1 MLKNYIIIAIRN
13 AIRNKAFSLINI
25 LGLSIGIACSL
36 YITYWVR
43 DELSFDKF
51 HDKSE
56 QIYRVY
62 WKSDNPQTR
71 TPHPMAQALV
81 SDYPEI
87 ENAVSLSPLWGPGL
101 TIPTIS
107 VKYEDKRF
115 DETGFYSA
123 DSTFFKV
130 FSFKLLKGNP
140 NTAMKEPGGVIIS
153 EKMAH
158 KYFGSAD
165 PLDKMITITFGE
177 DHNLKI
183 VGVIENIPANS
194 HFKFDFLISYVSLK
208 YGNTGE
214 YYTWADFGHFNY
226 ILLKNIN
233 DAIKIEKSLNKW
245 SKKYID
251 WPEEYRIAVESGI
264 IGFRLQAITDIHLHS
279 NLKWELEQN
288 GNYSYIWIFSTLA
301 VLIIVIAC
309 INFMNLSTA
318 KSTKRAKEIGI
329 RKVSGA
335 NKLQILGQ
343 FMGESFFT
351 VVISLFIAII
361 LFEIFRP
368 AFNNLT
374 LKQITINYSNIRF
387 IIDIVILLVIITI
400 LAGIYPAFF
409 MARFKPNDVLKGNTK
424 SGVSGIAFRQ
434 LMVIM
439 QFSISTALIIGT
451 LIVSQQINFLNNEKL
466 GVDSNQI
473 IVVPIKDRGIL
484 PHIESLEEELLKN
497 QNIFGVSAISNIPG
511 RQFNQNPIR
520 WSQVENDEYASEL
533 HIDYNFLKLLNLN
546 MVEGREFSKDFRTD
560 SLDAFILNET
570 AAKLFNW
577 ESAVN
582 EIVIWDDDE
591 ITRKG
596 KVIGVVEDF
605 HFQSLHKNIEPLII
619 KISPTEYNYLLVR
632 IDADKF
638 DKINLYIQSKLEEM
652 NYNADYSSFFLND
665 DISNLYSAENQMKK
679 MFFYF
684 TLFAILISCLGLF
697 GLALFMTEQRTKEIG
712 VRRVHGAS
720 ILNIML
726 ILSKQFLKWVLVAVV
741 IAIPVAFIVM
751 QNWLQNFAY
760 KITLQWWVFIIAGIL
775 SLLIALITVSYQ
787 TYKTAIKNPIDS
799 LRYE

>member
-1 MLKNYIIIAIRN
+1 MLKNYILIAIRN

-62 WKSDNPQTR
+62 WQSDNPQTR
-71 TPHPMAQALV
+71 TPHPMANALV
-81 SDYPEI
+81 ADYPEI

-140 NTAMKEPGGVIIS
+140 ATALKESGGVIIS
-153 EKMAH
+153 EKMAL
-158 KYFGSAD
+158 KYFGKEDA
-165 PLDKMITITFGE
+165 LDKMITITYGQ
-177 DHNLKI
+177 DINLK
-183 VGVIENIPANS
+183 VTGVIENIPQNS

-208 YGNTGE
+208 LGETGE

-226 ILLKNIN
+226 ILLKNKK
-233 DAIKIEKSLNKW
+233 DATKIENSLNKW
-245 SKKYID
+245 SAKYID
-251 WPEEYRIAVESGI
+251 WPEEYKVAVESGI
-264 IGFRLQAITDIHLHS
+264 IGFKIQAITDIHLHS

-288 GNYSYIWIFSTLA
+288 GSYSYIWIFSTLA
-301 VLIIVIAC
+301 LLIIIIAC

-335 NKLQILGQ
+335 NKRQILSQ

-351 VVISLFIAII
+351 VLISLFIAII

-374 LKQITINYSNIRF
+374 LKQITINYFNIKF
-387 IIDIVILLVIITI
+387 LLDIAFLLVIITI
-400 LAGIYPAFF
+400 AAGIYPAFF

-424 SGVSGIAFRQ
+424 SGFSGVTFRQ

-451 LIVSQQINFLNNEKL
+451 IVVSQQINFLNNEKL
-466 GVDSNQI
+466 GIDTNQI
-473 IVVPIKDRGIL
+473 VVVPLKDRNIIQ
-484 PHIESLEEELLKN
+484 HIKSLEDELLKN
-497 QNIFGVSAISNIPG
+497 QYIFGVSAISNIPG

-520 WSQVENDEYASEL
+520 WSQVENSESASEL
-533 HIDYNFLKLLNLN
+533 HIDFNFFKLLDLN
-546 MVEGREFSKDFRTD
+546 MVEGRAFSEDFVTD
-560 SLDAFILNET
+560 SLDAFVINET
-570 AAKLFNW
+570 AAKLFDW
-577 ESAVN
+577 ESAID

-596 KVIGVVEDF
+596 KVIGVVKDF

-619 KISPTEYNYLLVR
+619 KISPNEYNYLLVK
-632 IDADKF
+632 IDINKYDEM
-638 DKINLYIQSKLEEM
+638 NLYIQSKLEEM
-652 NYNADYSSFFLND
+652 NYNGEFSSFFLND
-665 DISNLYSAENQMKK
+665 DISNLYNTENQMKK

-712 VRRVHGAS
+712 VRRVHGS
-720 ILNIML
+720 TIMNIML

-760 KITLQWWVFIIAGIL
+760 KIILQWWVFIIAGIL

-787 TYKTAIKNPIDS
+787 SYKTAIKNPIDS